1 MERENHNKVLSR
13 EMDKVRSALEKETRQ
28 RPEKPNRAHLRLKSS
43 NSAPGE
49 LGVNQFEVTQME
61 LETLRKQA
69 ASSSK

>member
-43 NSAPGE
+43 PGE